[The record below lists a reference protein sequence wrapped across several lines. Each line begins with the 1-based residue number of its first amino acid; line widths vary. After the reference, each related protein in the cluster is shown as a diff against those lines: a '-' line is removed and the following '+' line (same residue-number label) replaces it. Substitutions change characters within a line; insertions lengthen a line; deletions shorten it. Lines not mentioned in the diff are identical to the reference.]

1 LLTPAA
7 LYKMKH
13 AEYGTLEPVEV
24 PQKISRSKTLMTATV
39 SLLIVSAVVAL
50 SFGSGLIKAN
60 KSVDT
65 NRNRSE
71 ITSLHAD
78 VESMFSA
85 TCKDMNTR
93 YVIAQFNDKR
103 DQLVPTVL
111 AAADPFNWNND
122 FAKFKNMEPSYRAA
136 TEVSEG
142 QPGVSFAVFNLPVFT
157 DAMKQTYEVIPTF
170 VAYIDGEA
178 DTSSRYLGGT
188 FLGAAALAASCTA
201 TTVSVSQSDLKDY
214 TSFCEKVVNQLLE
227 DEAVLHEDPKAQ
239 KFHKLFEIT
248 GDEAAD
254 KSIVNARCTAGAN
267 TNDCPFS
274 DSTVCNTCEGV
285 ANWGASAYHK
295 VEGCCEGITDLCAN
309 EKKRGCS
316 KFQRAIY
323 SRNCNKR
330 FDSPEDRS
338 PKVVLLGG
346 VAGDAM
352 KCEAVCKKRCYDVA
366 EKMGGL
372 KKATYEM
379 CAACNTDNKVADYGE
394 GGGAWSGEAMCHMEA
409 PGFEAL
415 DCCGMD
421 ASCKS
426 EEASKFGRMSCSKF
440 PEGTQEEGTQC
451 VWSVKSMCDDIEAD
465 QKAAVDAKKNKEK
478 ALANAAAETGDTE
491 VVAKAK
497 PTLAVQ

>member
-1 LLTPAA
+1 
-7 LYKMKH
+7 MKQP
-13 AEYGTLEPVEV
+13 EYGTLEPVEV
-24 PQKISRSKTLMTATV
+24 PQKISRSKTVMAATV
-39 SLLIVSAVVAL
+39 SLLVVSAVVAL

-60 KSVDT
+60 KAVDT

-85 TCKDMNTR
+85 TCKDLNSR

-103 DQLVPTVL
+103 TQLVPTVQ

-122 FAKFKNMEPSYRAA
+122 FAKFKNMEPSYRPA
-136 TEVSEG
+136 TKVGEG

-157 DAMKQTYEVIPTF
+157 DAMKENYEVIPTF
-170 VAYIDGEA
+170 VAYIDENA

-188 FLGAAALAASCTA
+188 FFGAAALAASCTA

-214 TSFCEKVVNQLLE
+214 TTFCEKVVNQLLV
-227 DEAVLHEDPKAQ
+227 DEAVLHKDKMAQ
-239 KFHKLFEIT
+239 KFHKMFGIK
-248 GDEAAD
+248 GDKTDAAT
-254 KSIVNARCTAGAN
+254 INARCTAGAN

-274 DSTVCNTCEGV
+274 DSTTCNTCKGV

-295 VEGCCEGITDLCAN
+295 VKGCCEGITDLCADAT
-309 EKKRGCS
+309 KRGCS
-316 KFQRAIY
+316 KFQTSIY
-323 SRNCNKR
+323 SRNCDKR

-352 KCEAVCKKRCYDVA
+352 KCEAVCKLRCYDVA
-366 EKMGGL
+366 EKMGGST
-372 KKATYEM
+372 KATYEM
-379 CAACNTDNKVADYGE
+379 CAACNTDNKVADYGKGE
-394 GGGAWSGEAMCHMEA
+394 GAWKGQAMCHMEA
-409 PGFEAL
+409 PGFEEL

-451 VWSVKSMCDDIEAD
+451 VWGVKTMCDEIEFA
-465 QKAAVDAKKNKEK
+465 QKAAFDAKK
-478 ALANAAAETGDTE
+478 ALAVKAAEADDAE
-491 VVAKAK
+491 AAKPAVEEKPAAVVA
-497 PTLAVQ
+497 